1 MKAFLLRSLNRIAMI
16 LACLFVM
23 QSAAFAALPLRILA
37 WEGYADA
44 DVVKNFSRKYQV
56 PVEVTIVTS
65 DDELWERINK
75 NQGRDYDIFAVNTA
89 ELSRYIQSNLV
100 QPVTTD
106 RITNLKYQH
115 AIFSPLSKVS
125 GLMRDGQIYAI
136 PYTYSTMG
144 LIYNRDLVKS
154 TPDSMQAMW
163 DTQYQGKVL
172 FYDGS
177 AHNFSIAALSSGL
190 NHPFQLDHTEIRAM
204 AKKLVD
210 LRRNSLTFYQSV
222 EDAVKLFKENKVALI
237 YGNYGTQQLKALRD
251 TGANVGYIIPK
262 EGALAWLDCW
272 AITRATHQARLAE
285 TWINFTLE
293 KMPSD
298 VLAQRHGLSN
308 TTEVDLIKPDRS
320 GRIIWLEPVES
331 PETRQLLWE
340 RIMAGDRLERF

>member
-1 MKAFLLRSLNRIAMI
+1 MLLVFATFMSN
-16 LACLFVM
+16 
-23 QSAAFAALPLRILA
+23 AAFAALPLRILA

-44 DVVKNFSRKYQV
+44 DVVEKFSKKYQV
-56 PVEVTIVTS
+56 QVEVTMVTS

-75 NQGRDYDIFAVNTA
+75 NQGRDYDVFAVNTA
-89 ELSRYIQSNLV
+89 ELSRYIETNLV
-100 QPVTTD
+100 QPID
-106 RITNLKYQH
+106 ISRISHLKDQH
-115 AIFSPLSKVS
+115 PIFSPLSKVS
-125 GLMRDGQIYAI
+125 GLVRHGNIYAI

-144 LIYNRDLVKS
+144 LIYNRNVVKS
-154 TPDSMQAMW
+154 IPDSMQAMW
-163 DTQYQGKVL
+163 SPRYQGKVL

-177 AHNFSIAALSSGL
+177 AHNFSVAALASGL
-190 NHPFQLDHTEIRAM
+190 KNPFKMDSEDIRKM
-204 AKKLVD
+204 AKKLVE

-222 EDAVKLFKENKVALI
+222 EDVVRLFKENNIALI

-251 TGANVGYIIPK
+251 VGANVGYIIPK

-272 AITRATHQARLAE
+272 AITRYSHQSKLAE
-285 TWINFTLE
+285 TWIDFTLE

-308 TTEVDLIKPDRS
+308 TTGVDLIKPDKS

>member
-1 MKAFLLRSLNRIAMI
+1 MI
-16 LACLFVM
+16 LACLVAM
-23 QSAAFAALPLRILA
+23 SNPAFASPPLRILA
-37 WEGYADA
+37 WEGYADP
-44 DVVKNFSRKYQV
+44 DVVDSFSKKYQV
-56 PVEVTIVTS
+56 QVEVTIVTS

-89 ELSRYIQSNLV
+89 ELSRYIQANLV
-100 QPVTTD
+100 QPIYTD
-106 RITNLKYQH
+106 RINHLKNQH
-115 AIFSPLSKVS
+115 SIFSPLSKVS
-125 GLMRDGQIYAI
+125 GLVRNGHVYAI

-144 LIYNRDLVKS
+144 LIYNRDLVQS

-163 DTQYQGKVL
+163 DPRYQGKVL

-177 AHNFSIAALSSGL
+177 AHNFSVAALASGL
-190 NHPFQLDHTEIRAM
+190 KHPFQLDRTEIRRM
-204 AKKLVD
+204 AKKLVE

-222 EDAVKLFKENKVALI
+222 EDAVKLFKENQIALI

-251 TGANVGYIIPK
+251 MGANVGYIIPK

-272 AITRATHQARLAE
+272 AITRLSHQSRLAE
-285 TWINFTLE
+285 TWIDFTLE